1 MTGINGSYERMISE
15 YRREHNLGYAV
26 PDEAVLEMIEKEIAS
41 GKIPAG
47 FESLAR
53 EVVQTRGSGNSQ
65 GKSM

>member
-41 GKIPAG
+41 G
-47 FESLAR
+47 ED
-53 EVVQTRGSGNSQ
+53 TSGI
-65 GKSM
+65 